1 MLKVSTKFSLLHTAI
16 PKPKMD
22 FFRELISTKIAKSK
36 KVRRISDVINMSKD
50 MSNFK
55 ENLSVLTKENIKTI
69 EKLTMV
75 QSENEH

>member
-1 MLKVSTKFSLLHTAI
+1 
-16 PKPKMD
+16 MD

-55 ENLSVLTKENIKTI
+55 ENLSVLTKENIKTT

>member
-1 MLKVSTKFSLLHTAI
+1 M
-16 PKPKMD
+16 
-22 FFRELISTKIAKSK
+22 
-36 KVRRISDVINMSKD
+36 RRISDVINMSKD

>member
-1 MLKVSTKFSLLHTAI
+1 
-16 PKPKMD
+16 MD

>member
-1 MLKVSTKFSLLHTAI
+1 
-16 PKPKMD
+16 MD

-36 KVRRISDVINMSKD
+36 KVRRVSDVINMSKD

-55 ENLSVLTKENIKTI
+55 GNLSVLTKENIKII

>member
-1 MLKVSTKFSLLHTAI
+1 
-16 PKPKMD
+16 MD

-36 KVRRISDVINMSKD
+36 KVRRVSDVINMSKD